1 MTPYQP
7 NLIMSLQN
15 LLIVTFFTLIIQ
27 QAHSQRNYEEYNR
40 LGLNGGLTLFDIN
53 TDNFDTGQGEGFMVG
68 FTTRGS
74 FRNNFDLIYGINFY
88 NNTVK
93 INAFSAG
100 IPTTAQQRPL
110 EYIIQSAQINFLGS
124 YNIIKHHLSL
134 EFGPLLN
141 VNGKMNLKD
150 DSFEDYVVSG
160 YETLTAGDIEDISK
174 INFHLMG
181 GITGGLESF
190 RISAH
195 YQYGVT
201 NMLDNLNDKE
211 IENNGS
217 EFEGHSST
225 IVIAAILYF

>member
-1 MTPYQP
+1 
-7 NLIMSLQN
+7 MSLRN
-15 LLIVTFFTLIIQ
+15 LLLVTFFALIIHHV
-27 QAHSQRNYEEYNR
+27 HSQRNYEEYNR

-53 TDNFDTGQGEGFMVG
+53 TDNFETQQGEGFMVG

-100 IPTTAQQRPL
+100 IPTTAQQRAL
-110 EYIIQSAQINFLGS
+110 EYTIQSAQINFLGS

-134 EFGPLLN
+134 EFGPILN

-150 DSFEDYVVSG
+150 ETFEDYVVSG
-160 YETLTAGDIEDISK
+160 YDALTAGDIQDISK
-174 INFHLMG
+174 INFHVMG
-181 GITGGLESF
+181 GITGGLENF
-190 RISAH
+190 RVSAH

-201 NMLDNLNDKE
+201 NMLGNLNDKTLQDNE
-211 IENNGS
+211 M

-225 IVIAAILYF
+225 IVIAAVIYF